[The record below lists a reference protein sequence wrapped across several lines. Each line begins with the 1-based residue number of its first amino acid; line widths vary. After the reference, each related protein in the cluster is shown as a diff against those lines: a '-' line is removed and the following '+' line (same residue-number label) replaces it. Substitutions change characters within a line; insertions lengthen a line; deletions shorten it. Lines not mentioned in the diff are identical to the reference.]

1 MIEFGKD
8 FEIKSAFINTD
19 DDFGANYAQK
29 LFGDDILS
37 KLPLKK
43 TGKRKGQYNACL
55 EWIKVNKGGYTDRG
69 IVKYEKTA
77 RLFVSSTNQ
86 TIAYRFQS
94 GMVYVLSYG
103 ALTDVQLKS
112 DLDQLCKTK
121 NIFKK
126 GNLPHTYIRSGEKNE
141 K

>member
-8 FEIKSAFINTD
+8 FEIKSAKINTD

-37 KLPLKK
+37 KLPVKK
-43 TGKRKGQYNACL
+43 TGKRKNQYNACI

-86 TIAYRFQS
+86 TIGYRFQS
-94 GMVYVLSYG
+94 AMVYVLSYG
-103 ALTDVQLKS
+103 STLTDQQLKN
-112 DLDQLCKTK
+112 DLQD
-121 NIFKK
+121 ISSWFKK
-126 GNLPHTYIRSGEKNE
+126 GNLPYTWIKKENDNGL
-141 K
+141 